1 MLVEHGAVLAT
12 DVEAARDRVVG
23 EPPAGIE
30 ALAEPAEAREVD
42 HAAQLGVDDQQQQ
55 RVGPDV
61 DDGCIH
67 RPSCF
72 ATITFMISF
81 VPA

>member
-1 MLVEHGAVLAT
+1 MGGLVLRIFVLHGL
-12 DVEAARDRVVG
+12 VG
-23 EPPAGIE
+23 LLETIEPELRGHHKAY
-30 ALAEPAEAREVD
+30 
-42 HAAQLGVDDQQQQ
+42 
-55 RVGPDV
+55 
-61 DDGCIH
+61 